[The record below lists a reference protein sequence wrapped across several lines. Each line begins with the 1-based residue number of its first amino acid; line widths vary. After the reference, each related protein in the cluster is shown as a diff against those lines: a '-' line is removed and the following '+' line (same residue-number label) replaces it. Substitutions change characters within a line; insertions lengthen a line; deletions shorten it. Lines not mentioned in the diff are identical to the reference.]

1 MMKHESEIRKFISEK
16 YLFGDDNELKNDTS
30 LLEAGIID
38 STGVLELI
46 SYLEEYFKI
55 KVDDDELVPENLDT
69 IASICAFLDKK
80 TA

>member
-1 MMKHESEIRKFISEK
+1 MMKHEPEIRKFIAEK
-16 YLFGDDNELKNDTS
+16 FLFGEDNNLPSDAS

-46 SYLEEYFKI
+46 SYLEEQFKI

-69 IASICAFLDKK
+69 IAGVCRFLSKK